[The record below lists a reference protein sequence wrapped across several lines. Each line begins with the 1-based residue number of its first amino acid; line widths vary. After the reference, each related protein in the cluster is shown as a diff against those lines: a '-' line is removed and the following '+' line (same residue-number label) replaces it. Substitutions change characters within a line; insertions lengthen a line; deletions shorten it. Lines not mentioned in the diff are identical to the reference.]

1 MSQTLLKPSKPR
13 SLEEYILVVRLLDQ
27 ECLLM
32 ARHNPWAHSR
42 WAQEVKVQ
50 CQWAQEVKV
59 QCQWAQAVRDLGQ
72 RLTIRA
78 SAQIPCRNSSSMVL
92 ALGVV
97 NIKSFRPMVTTVV
110 QVEVKV
116 VKALV
121 EVVKA
126 LVEVCP

>member
-42 WAQEVKVQ
+42 
-50 CQWAQEVKV
+50 WAQEVKV

-121 EVVKA
+121 EV
-126 LVEVCP
+126 CP